1 MTTESPSNTYTLAD
15 LARATRKRL
24 GPTKFIIGEDL
35 EVELPSV
42 FRLPKK
48 TREAVWKA
56 MEDMDKLSDEDGDE
70 LESYQLLVEAISDVL
85 RLITPKADLLLDA
98 VGSEDPLESAT
109 LLGEILGKWMEN
121 TQAGEA

>member
-1 MTTESPSNTYTLAD
+1 MTTEASPNTYTLAD

-24 GPTKFIIGEDL
+24 GPTKFIIGDDL

-70 LESYQLLVEAISDVL
+70 IESYQLLTEAISDIL
-85 RLITPKADLLLDA
+85 RLITPKADVLLDA
-98 VGSEDPLESAT
+98 VGSDDPLETAT

-121 TQAGEA
+121 TQVGEA